1 MKKTPRFKAIIACGP
16 VIIEKI
22 NGKKCVLLDKHGE
35 KIWKFPGSSIHKKEN
50 AEQCAIKRVK
60 EELGINVK
68 LIKPLKPII
77 IWRKGE
83 AVVLIHFLA
92 KRHGKIKP
100 AKHIKQWAWIPI
112 NKLPKDCAKNIKIVL
127 REMKD

>member
-35 KIWKFPGSSIHKKEN
+35 KIWKFPGSSIHKGEN

-68 LIKPLKPII
+68 LIKPLKPVI

-83 AVVLIHFLA
+83 AVVLIHFKKMA
-92 KRHGKIKP
+92 KSNQQSTSSNGHGFLLINCQRIAQKILK
-100 AKHIKQWAWIPI
+100 WF
-112 NKLPKDCAKNIKIVL
+112 
-127 REMKD
+127 